1 MNEWRQKVQQL
12 MTELEQE
19 RDELRLKMHLAKA
32 DAKDEL
38 AKLDAQLDVKLGE
51 LKAKVASYDKDG
63 DGSVMDDMEDAARKM
78 AGELQDG
85 FRKFRERFQA
95 SP

>member
-1 MNEWRQKVQQL
+1 MSEWKERLQQ
-12 MTELEQE
+12 MVTTLEQE

-38 AKLDAQLDVKLGE
+38 DKLDTQLDAKLAE

-63 DGSVMDDMEDAARKM
+63 DGSVVDDLGDAAK
-78 AGELQDG
+78 ALASDLQEG
-85 FRKFRERFQA
+85 FRKFRERF
-95 SP
+95 